1 MEIHRETPNSP
12 KPARAKAC
20 LECRRLKM
28 KCRPVAGNTIC
39 ERCRQKSMD
48 CIFHEKKRGRKPAN
62 ARQIASRPALPS
74 GSVADMKDVDHVRTY
89 DSASLDQMS
98 PGNASEDEDRDFLA
112 DSEGFQPSGL
122 LNKQATTGAFSLKNI
137 LSTSP
142 NVEHNTSKDTA
153 TIPEDDPVRKNIVSY
168 HIATSLFEGFMKNLN
183 PFICVLDPELY
194 TFEYVRTRSPF
205 LFAVILAA
213 SAKAFNPPLYLD
225 LHRYAET
232 LYGNAFC
239 RGEKSPEIIQAFII
253 STYWKQPDDTRSW
266 SVIGYA
272 IRLCMELG
280 FHKLVFDP
288 KYADPETPEFEVRQ
302 RRNIERI
309 WLLLFV
315 YDRSM
320 SLQTGKPWMIER
332 SEFIESVNT
341 WYRNPMAISND
352 AMMAA
357 LVTLRIASADIL
369 EAFNPQRPAPSMI
382 QAYRFD
388 SLLKTHSIQ
397 IEAWKKHWVEITSDR
412 ERCHPFLVS
421 FFGTHL
427 SLLLYSFKLQGSIAS
442 PLGASLVDTEAFWIT
457 YTSALEMLQLVSQPA
472 LTALL
477 SFAHDS
483 IHTMTA
489 YAAAFLIKLLLSVNV
504 TIRKQFE
511 NTVMKTIDQAAAIFA
526 QQSAPPTFGCA
537 LQANFLTNV
546 LREYKK
552 ACHRRSQPR
561 KVAEDVTRA
570 QAPSSG
576 GVTDMTPNMNQAEQ
590 RQSTFLTWNEH
601 VRPPPIAT
609 SSGRDVGDGQLRGTA
624 SANFARHRG
633 IDISES
639 FTGDTNTSANNLVFY
654 NDEDWSA
661 IFANAGFNITGG
673 VFIPG

>member
-1 MEIHRETPNSP
+1 MNE
-12 KPARAKAC
+12 
-20 LECRRLKM
+20 
-28 KCRPVAGNTIC
+28 
-39 ERCRQKSMD
+39 
-48 CIFHEKKRGRKPAN
+48 
-62 ARQIASRPALPS
+62 
-74 GSVADMKDVDHVRTY
+74 VDRVRTY
-89 DSASLDQMS
+89 DSVSLDQTS
-98 PGNASEDEDRDFLA
+98 CGHPPEDEDRDFLA

-142 NVEHNTSKDTA
+142 NIQPQASQDAVA
-153 TIPEDDPVRKNIVSY
+153 IPEDDPVLKDIVSY
-168 HIATSLFEGFMKNLN
+168 HVATSLFEGFMKNLN
-183 PFICVLDPELY
+183 PFICALDPELY
-194 TFEYVRTRSPF
+194 TFQYVRARSSF
-205 LFAVILAA
+205 LLAVILAA
-213 SAKAFNPPLYLD
+213 SAKAFNPPLYLK
-225 LHRYAET
+225 LQKYAET

-253 STYWKQPDDTRSW
+253 STYWKQPEDTRSW

-280 FHKLVFDP
+280 FHKLTTDP
-288 KYADPETPEFEVRQ
+288 KYADPKTPEFEVRQ

-357 LVTLRIASADIL
+357 LVTLRIAAADIL

-397 IEAWKKHWVEITSDR
+397 IDAWKKHWVEITSER

-427 SLLLYSFKLQGSIAS
+427 SLLLYSFKLQGSVAS
-442 PLGASLVDTEAFWIT
+442 PLGASASLVDTEAFWIT
-457 YTSALEMLQLVSQPA
+457 YTSALNMLQLVSQPS

-511 NTVMKTIDQAAAIFA
+511 DQVMKTIDEAAAIFA

-546 LREYKK
+546 LQEYKK
-552 ACHRRSQPR
+552 ACQRRSQTH
-561 KVAEDVTRA
+561 KVAEEASRVES
-570 QAPSSG
+570 QISG
-576 GVTDMTPNMNQAEQ
+576 GIPDTYRHLTQAEQ
-590 RQSTFLTWNEH
+590 QQSTFLTWNEPI
-601 VRPPPIAT
+601 RPAPPAI
-609 SSGRDVGDGQLRGTA
+609 SSGRVVSEGPLRHA
-624 SANFARHRG
+624 PSANLAMHSAV
-633 IDISES
+633 DIS
-639 FTGDTNTSANNLVFY
+639 DTFIEDADSSANNLVFY
-654 NDEDWSA
+654 NDEDWST